1 MLQVLFMLVFVLVT
15 GIILSRQRDINARAD
30 QRGISV
36 GFPCWHRTYSTPL
49 SPEECRRNLEMEN
62 VNDLWRAEIVQE
74 EPGLVVRFRDLLRS
88 SRRYAEYQILFEPG
102 RVRVVALDRTYEL
115 TAPQTYLTL
124 DPYAYQGV
132 MTDLDLDSFFIPKLD
147 CKVID

>member
-1 MLQVLFMLVFVLVT
+1 MLTILFMIVFL
-15 GIILSRQRDINARAD
+15 L
-30 QRGISV
+30 GISIIIDRRRDGNTAAGQSGV
-36 GFPCWHRTYSTPL
+36 SFGFPCWHRTYSTPL

-62 VNDLWRAEIVQE
+62 VRDLWRAEIVQE
-74 EPGLVVRFRDLLRS
+74 EPVPVVRFRDLLQS

-102 RVRVVALDRTYEL
+102 RVRLAAADRTYEL

-124 DPYAYQGV
+124 DPYTYRGL

-147 CKVID
+147 CTPID